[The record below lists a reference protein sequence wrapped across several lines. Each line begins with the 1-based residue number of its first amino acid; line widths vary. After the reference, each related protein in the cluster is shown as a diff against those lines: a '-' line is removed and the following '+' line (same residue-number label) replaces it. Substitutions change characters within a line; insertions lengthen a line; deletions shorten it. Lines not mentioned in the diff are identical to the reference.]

1 MSYNHNEELHAFEIG
16 YAKLQGDQKTFVDWV
31 KFCIDNQTPQVFCL
45 DAIAGAGKT
54 FCENILLS
62 YCQGNGKVAL
72 GTATSGIAAMVLKM
86 DEQLKHD
93 SIFQL

>member
-1 MSYNHNEELHAFEIG
+1 MSYNHNEELDSFQRG
-16 YAKLQGDQKTFVDWV
+16 YAKLQPEQKTFVDRV

-62 YCQGNGKVAL
+62 YCRGHGKVAL
-72 GTATSGIAAMVLKM
+72 GTGTSGIAATLLKNG
-86 DEQLKHD
+86 
-93 SIFQL
+93 